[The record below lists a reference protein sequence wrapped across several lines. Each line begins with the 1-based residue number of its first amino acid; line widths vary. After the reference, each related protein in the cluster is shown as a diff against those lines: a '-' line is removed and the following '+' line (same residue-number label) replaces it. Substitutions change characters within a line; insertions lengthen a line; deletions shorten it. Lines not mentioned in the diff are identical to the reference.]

1 MRKSTKTPS
10 CLQNDLPERDTSE
23 VRKKKKQMQFPVRK
37 SSTKRQYKSPS
48 RGTSFFFSSLILQNP
63 KLLPLATAIPHAA
76 LAAVS
81 LAVEGVFGFL
91 LFRSVEEKAAAAQ
104 GFGVVEED
112 VGFVLVHFAEDDDV
126 GWVVLRNWLACYH

>member
-1 MRKSTKTPS
+1 
-10 CLQNDLPERDTSE
+10 
-23 VRKKKKQMQFPVRK
+23 MQFPVV
-37 SSTKRQYKSPS
+37 
-48 RGTSFFFSSLILQNP
+48 TSIKKKPVQAPLALHFFLSSLVLQNP

-81 LAVEGVFGFL
+81 LAVEGVFGL
-91 LFRSVEEKAAAAQ
+91 LLLRGVEEEAAAAQ

-126 GWVVLRNWLACYH
+126 GRVVLRNWLACYH